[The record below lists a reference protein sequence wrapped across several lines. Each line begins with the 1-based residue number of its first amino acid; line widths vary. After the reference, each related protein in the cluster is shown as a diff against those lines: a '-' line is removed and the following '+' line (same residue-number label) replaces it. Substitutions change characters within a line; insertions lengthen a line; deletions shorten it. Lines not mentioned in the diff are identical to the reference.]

1 MKLSAL
7 MLTTAVAGM
16 MQLAPASVA
25 DANAAGIKVKPQI
38 VKVRPKIA
46 VAKPKVR
53 VKVRAAKVRVK
64 PKVKIRAARI
74 KPKIRTATIK
84 PRLRVKPRTRKATAV
99 PRLKPKLA
107 VRTVPLSGP
116 MPKAAVNAAARIATI
131 KPDRVKA
138 PAARPV
144 PKTSTRSARI
154 NSHARIKDIMQAA
167 QGVEAARDAITMGA
181 MRTAA
186 TVKPGL
192 GAISLTPATRP
203 SNRDVLGGMFKT
215 PDGGKMPGKANGD
228 LWGNRDLG
236 RFGPGSFGGLANS
249 HAPGALDTG
258 TAAGAAKDYL
268 NINRGIAS
276 GMAGIAGRQPAESG
290 EYRSP
295 PANGPGRS
303 GSMEY
308 GHYTTERNGDA
319 KVYVTY
325 WRDPDG
331 QYHSVERYVDSNQD
345 TTSRTVTT
353 PRWSTTRQED
363 GTYVT
368 ARNRDAGRTHE
379 SGPTGGSEDQVH
391 RQHTPAP
398 AELRDPDSGYSGPS
412 PFPWL
417 DEKQTFEFSSTTPG
431 TPGPLTQG
439 PEHNTNQ
446 QQQVQASV
454 SQNDVLERYDEDTRN
469 RGKPTPIDRQRVQ
482 SD

>member
-7 MLTTAVAGM
+7 MLTTAIAGL
-16 MQLAPASVA
+16 MQIAPGFAT
-25 DANAAGIKVKPQI
+25 DAHAAGIKIKPQI

-84 PRLRVKPRTRKATAV
+84 PRLKVKPRTQKVAV
-99 PRLKPKLA
+99 IPRLKPKLA
-107 VRTVPLSGP
+107 VRVAPRATLG
-116 MPKAAVNAAARIATI
+116 AAVNAAKHIVTI
-131 KPDRVKA
+131 KPHRIKA
-138 PAARPV
+138 PTAKPAH
-144 PKTSTRSARI
+144 KTSTKSARM
-154 NSHARIKDIMQAA
+154 NSHVRIKDMMQAA
-167 QGVEAARDAITMGA
+167 QGTQAARDAITMGG
-181 MRTAA
+181 MRTTA
-186 TVKPGL
+186 TVELGL
-192 GAISLTPATRP
+192 GAVSLTPNTRP
-203 SNRDVLGGMFKT
+203 SNREVLGGMFKT
-215 PDGGKMPGKANGD
+215 PDGGKMPGKAHGG

-236 RFGPGSFGGLANS
+236 QFGPDSFGGLANS

-276 GMAGIAGRQPAESG
+276 GMAGIAGRQPSESG

-295 PANGPGRS
+295 PGNGPGRS

-331 QYHSVERYVDSNQD
+331 QYHSVERYVDGNQD

-353 PRWSTTRQED
+353 PEWSTTRQED

-368 ARNRDAGRTHE
+368 ARNRDAGTTHE
-379 SGPTGGSEDQVH
+379 SGPTGGTEDQVH

-412 PFPWL
+412 PLPWL

-439 PEHNTNQ
+439 PGHDGNQ
-446 QQQVQASV
+446 QQQVQAAV
-454 SQNDVLERYDEDTRN
+454 SQNDVLERYHEDGRD
-469 RGKPTPIDRQRVQ
+469 RGEPTPIDRQRIQ